1 MVLHTHGDKP
11 FGDEE
16 YIREGG
22 VLIPVNSGHEVRHED
37 DTIAPDD
44 VVEDDIADD
53 GVPGTQDDLP
63 YDYGVE
69 MAQPAD
75 QMMLGRDRRGSG
87 FGGVGRT
94 GSPKDVDE
102 SPLGAVDERE
112 LWRKQKAL
120 IAESGDE
127 AARYAGLEHSD
138 IARIERAVGDDAAET
153 LSESPEGESATGS
166 V

>member
-1 MVLHTHGDKP
+1 MVRTHGDRP
-11 FGDEE
+11 FGDDE

-22 VLIPVNSGHEVRHED
+22 VLIPVNTGHEVRHED

-44 VVEDDIADD
+44 VVEDVIADE

-69 MAQPAD
+69 IAQPAD
-75 QMMLGRDRRGSG
+75 QMILSRDRRRSG
-87 FGGVGRT
+87 FGGVGHT
-94 GSPKDVDE
+94 GSDKDE
-102 SPLGAVDERE
+102 GETPLGAPDERE
-112 LWRKQKAL
+112 LWRKQKPL

-127 AARYAGLEHSD
+127 AARYAGLEDSD
-138 IARIERAVGDDAAET
+138 IARVEQAVGEDAAET
-153 LSESPEGESATGS
+153 FSESPEGESATGS

>member
-1 MVLHTHGDKP
+1 MVRTHGDQP

-16 YIREGG
+16 YTREGG
-22 VLIPVNSGHEVRHED
+22 VLVPVNTGHEVRHED
-37 DTIAPDD
+37 DTIAPDE

-69 MAQPAD
+69 IAQPVD
-75 QMMLGRDRRGSG
+75 QMMLSRDRRGSG
-87 FGGVGRT
+87 FGGLGRT
-94 GSPKDVDE
+94 GSDKGADE
-102 SPLGAVDERE
+102 TPLGAPDERE
-112 LWRKQKAL
+112 LWRKQKPL

-127 AARYAGLEHSD
+127 AARYAGLEDSD
-138 IARIERAVGDDAAET
+138 IARVERAVGDEAAET
-153 LSESPEGESATGS
+153 LPESPEGESATGS